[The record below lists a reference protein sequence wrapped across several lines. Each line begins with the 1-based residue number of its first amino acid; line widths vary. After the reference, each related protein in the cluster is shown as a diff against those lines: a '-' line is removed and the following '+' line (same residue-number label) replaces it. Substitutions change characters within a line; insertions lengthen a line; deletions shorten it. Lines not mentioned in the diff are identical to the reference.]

1 MCQLCCFKVW
11 SRVCTEIIEISQ
23 DGLVETPS
31 LFVCSF
37 RKLKFFKAQLF
48 VFISGQCLATVW
60 QAAVALVSFPSR
72 LMLWK
77 TLAYQKY
84 QKYHWS
90 ALWCCPHPGG
100 NSARTASCEN
110 VDFARG
116 GRQIKVSRA
125 FISWFMR
132 WHKLHHCYA
141 PSLLRTVVTRTWS
154 CLYFRGCKF
163 GLLITFADYERG
175 MGWEHWMH
183 FSSRLPMQSV
193 FFLPRVNWLVSSK
206 VLQGFASSCGID
218 CRVSCRRIAF
228 LCRLMSLQVCC
239 HCSKTSLS
247 SSSPRL
253 FYPFVS
259 ARRQSQDSNRFPEG
273 NTISDQ
279 FLTWTDVFL
288 QVRHGNWTLGALQ
301 LRLNLWV
308 QRERETSEKL
318 PENSSWE
325 PCNRV

>member
-154 CLYFRGCKF
+154 YLYFRGCKF

-193 FFLPRVNWLVSSK
+193 FFFA
-206 VLQGFASSCGID
+206 QGQLAS
-218 CRVSCRRIAF
+218 
-228 LCRLMSLQVCC
+228 LKQ
-239 HCSKTSLS
+239 
-247 SSSPRL
+247 SSPGLR
-253 FYPFVS
+253 
-259 ARRQSQDSNRFPEG
+259 E
-273 NTISDQ
+273 
-279 FLTWTDVFL
+279 
-288 QVRHGNWTLGALQ
+288 Q
-301 LRLNLWV
+301 LRDRLQSVMQADRIPLSTHV
-308 QRERETSEKL
+308 PSSLLPLQQDVAEFLKSQVILPFCLSKETVTRQQSI
-318 PENSSWE
+318 P
-325 PCNRV
+325 RR